1 MTTKAESEL
10 LTRVG
15 PGTPM
20 GKMFREYWM
29 PAAKSDELKP
39 DGDPLRLKLLGE
51 ELIAFRDSSG
61 RVGVM
66 DHRCPHRCASLFYGR
81 NEEDGIRCI
90 YHGWKYDVEGNCL
103 DQPNLPPHQV
113 YKDKVKAKAYKAVDR
128 NGVIWVYMGERAK
141 APPLPMFEAT
151 LMPLEEVR
159 LGVVQREC
167 NYLQALEGDIDT
179 SHFAFLHAGA
189 LKWNE
194 LMPGSTW
201 YYSMRNRA
209 PEYSCE
215 VTDWGTMYGAHRP
228 AEDGTTYWRVAHF
241 LFPFWTI
248 PPDGDF
254 STHVVARA
262 WVPLDDTHCMFFIWS
277 WLGATPKER
286 LLASG
291 KPIPG
296 VNFGQQGLLPNTT
309 DWLGRYRLAR
319 NAGNDYQIDRAAQR
333 SGANFSGF
341 NNITLEDQA
350 MTESMGSIVDHTFEH
365 LAPSDAMIGVTRRRL
380 LQAVRDYTD
389 KGIVPPGVDNADVF
403 LSARGGDFVA
413 PAELDFDGAYWRE
426 MRRSENPTGRLL
438 AAE

>member
-20 GKMFREYWM
+20 GDFMREYWI
-29 PAAKSDELKP
+29 PAALSSELKP
-39 DGDPLRLKLLGE
+39 DGDPVRLMLLGE
-51 ELIAFRDSSG
+51 KLIAFRDSSG

-81 NEEDGIRCI
+81 NEENGIRCI

-103 DQPNLPPHQV
+103 NQPNLPPHQV
-113 YKDKVKAKAYKAVDR
+113 HKDKIRAKAYKAAER
-128 NGVIWVYMGERAK
+128 NGVIWVYMGARAK

-151 LMPLEEVR
+151 LMPPDEVR
-159 LGVVQREC
+159 IGVVTREC

-189 LKWNE
+189 LDWRE

-201 YYSMRNRA
+201 YYSMKDRA

-228 AEDGTTYWRVAHF
+228 AETGTTYWRVAHF

-254 STHVVARA
+254 STHIVARA

-277 WLGATPKER
+277 WLGTTPKAR
-286 LLASG
+286 LLKTG
-291 KPIPG
+291 EPIPG

-309 DWLGRYRLAR
+309 DWLGRFRLAS
-319 NAGNDYQIDRAAQR
+319 NVSNDYKIDRAAQASGR
-333 SGANFSGF
+333 SFSGLH
-341 NNITLEDQA
+341 NITLEDQC
-350 MTESMGSIVDHTFEH
+350 MTESMGGIVDHSFEH

-380 LQAVRDYTD
+380 LLAVQDHAE
-389 KGIVPPGVDNADVF
+389 KGVVPPALDNPEAV
-403 LSARGGDFVA
+403 LGARGGDFVA
-413 PAELDFDGAYWRE
+413 PGNLDFKGAYERE
-426 MRRSENPTGRLL
+426 MARSQNPTGRLI

>member
-1 MTTKAESEL
+1 MTTTAESEL

-20 GKMFREYWM
+20 GALMREYWI
-29 PAAKSDELKP
+29 PAALSAELKA
-39 DGDPLRLKLLGE
+39 DGDPMRLKLLGE

-81 NEEDGIRCI
+81 NEENGIRCI
-90 YHGWKYDVEGNCL
+90 YHGWKYDVDGNCL

-113 YKDKVKAKAYKAVDR
+113 HKDKIKAKAYRASER
-128 NGVIWVYMGERAK
+128 NGVIWVYMGARDK

-151 LMPLEEVR
+151 LMPPDEVR
-159 LGVVQREC
+159 IGVVQREC

-189 LKWNE
+189 LDWKE

-201 YYSMRNRA
+201 YYSMKDRA
-209 PEYSCE
+209 PEYSIE
-215 VTDWGTMYGAHRP
+215 NTDWGTMYGAHRP
-228 AEDGTTYWRVAHF
+228 AETGTTYWRVAHF

-286 LLASG
+286 LLKTG
-291 KPIPG
+291 EPIPG

-309 DWLGRYRLAR
+309 DWLGRFRL
-319 NAGNDYQIDRAAQR
+319 NANATNDYKIDRAAQR
-333 SGANFSGF
+333 GGHNFSGLH
-341 NNITLEDQA
+341 NITLEDQC
-350 MTESMGSIVDHTFEH
+350 MTESMGPVVDHSLEH

-380 LQAVRDYTD
+380 LQAVRDFT
-389 KGIVPPGVDNADVF
+389 
-403 LSARGGDFVA
+403 
-413 PAELDFDGAYWRE
+413 
-426 MRRSENPTGRLL
+426 
-438 AAE
+438 

>member
-1 MTTKAESEL
+1 MATTLDYAQ
-10 LTRVG
+10 LTQVG

-20 GKMFREYWM
+20 GKLIRHYWI
-29 PAAKSDELKP
+29 PACASNEIVA
-39 DGDPLRLKLLGE
+39 DGAPLRLMLLGE
-51 ELIAFRDSSG
+51 KLIAFRDSNG
-61 RVGVM
+61 QVGIF
-66 DHRCPHRCASLFYGR
+66 DHRCPQRGASLFLGR
-81 NEEDGIRCI
+81 NEECGLRCV
-90 YHGWKYDVEGNCL
+90 YHGWKFDVEGNCL
-103 DQPNLPPHQV
+103 DMPNVKPRHSFAG
-113 YKDKVKAKAYKAVDR
+113 KVKANAYKALER
-128 NGVIWVYMGERAK
+128 NGLVWVYMGEAAE
-141 APPLPMFEAT
+141 APPFPALEPLLLPEAQ
-151 LMPLEEVR
+151 LKAR
-159 LGVVQREC
+159 WAQRHC
-167 NYLQALEGDIDT
+167 NWLQAIEGDIDT

-296 VNFGQQGLLPNTT
+296 VNFGQQDLLPNTT